1 MNYKLSKREQFLL
14 KSLGIIGLVGFVV
27 FIETKLIDGINQSR
41 NNLFQSL
48 DKFNQTKQSLAQLKD
63 YEQNI
68 KNAPQAIK
76 FETFLRQEQLNFIK
90 DGNEYAL
97 KQLEESAV
105 IKILNYCEEQRMSPT
120 SFQLSY
126 ETDGVSLSIALND

>member
-14 KSLGIIGLVGFVV
+14 KSLGIIGLVAFVV

-41 NNLFQSL
+41 NNLFLSL

-76 FETFLRQEQLNFIK
+76 FETFLGQEKLNFIT
-90 DGNEYAL
+90 DGNKYVL
-97 KQLEESAV
+97 SQLEESAV

-126 ETDGVSLSIALND
+126 ETDGVSLSIALDD

>member
-14 KSLGIIGLVGFVV
+14 KSLGIIGLVAFVV

-105 IKILNYCEEQRMSPT
+105 IKILNYCEEQRMSPAF
-120 SFQLSY
+120 FQLSY
-126 ETDGVSLSIALND
+126 ETDGVFLSIALDD

>member
-14 KSLGIIGLVGFVV
+14 KSLGIIGLVAFVV

>member
-1 MNYKLSKREQFLL
+1 MNYKLSKREEFLL
-14 KSLGIIGLVGFVV
+14 KSLGIIGLVAFVV
-27 FIETKLIDGINQSR
+27 FIEIKLTDGINQSR

-76 FETFLRQEQLNFIK
+76 FETFLQQEQLNFIK
-90 DGNEYAL
+90 DGNEYEL

-126 ETDGVSLSIALND
+126 ETDGVSLSIALDD

>member
-14 KSLGIIGLVGFVV
+14 KSLGIIGLVAFVV

-41 NNLFQSL
+41 NNLFQAL

-76 FETFLRQEQLNFIK
+76 FETFLQQEQLNFTK

-97 KQLEESAV
+97 NQLEESAV

-126 ETDGVSLSIALND
+126 ETDGVSLSIALDD

>member
-1 MNYKLSKREQFLL
+1 MHYKLSKREEFLL
-14 KSLGIIGLVGFVV
+14 KSLGIIGLVAFVI

-68 KNAPQAIK
+68 KNAPQALK

-126 ETDGVSLSIALND
+126 ETDGVSLSITLDD

>member
-1 MNYKLSKREQFLL
+1 MNYKLSNREQFLL
-14 KSLGIIGLVGFVV
+14 KSLGIIGLVAFVV

-126 ETDGVSLSIALND
+126 ETDGVSLSIALDD

>member
-1 MNYKLSKREQFLL
+1 MNYKLSKREEFLL
-14 KSLGIIGLVGFVV
+14 KSLGIIGLVAFVV

-120 SFQLSY
+120 SFQLSH
-126 ETDGVSLSIALND
+126 ETDGVSLSISLDD

>member
-14 KSLGIIGLVGFVV
+14 KSLGIIGLVAFVV

-120 SFQLSY
+120 SFQLSH
-126 ETDGVSLSIALND
+126 ETDGVSLSIALDD

>member
-1 MNYKLSKREQFLL
+1 MNYKLSKREEFLL
-14 KSLGIIGLVGFVV
+14 KSLGIIGLVVFVV

-68 KNAPQAIK
+68 KNAPQAVK

-90 DGNEYAL
+90 DGNEYVL

-126 ETDGVSLSIALND
+126 ETDGVSLSIALDD

>member
-14 KSLGIIGLVGFVV
+14 KSLGIIGLVAFVV

-41 NNLFQSL
+41 NDLFQSL

-126 ETDGVSLSIALND
+126 ETDGVSLSISLND

>member
-14 KSLGIIGLVGFVV
+14 KSLGIIGLVAFVV

-76 FETFLRQEQLNFIK
+76 FETFLQQEQLNFTK

-97 KQLEESAV
+97 NQLEESAV
-105 IKILNYCEEQRMSPT
+105 IKILNYCEEQRMSTT

-126 ETDGVSLSIALND
+126 ETDGVSLSIALDD

>member
-14 KSLGIIGLVGFVV
+14 KSLGIIGLVAFVV

-68 KNAPQAIK
+68 KNAPQAVK

-97 KQLEESAV
+97 KQLEESTV

-126 ETDGVSLSIALND
+126 ETDGGSLSIALDD

>member
-1 MNYKLSKREQFLL
+1 MNYKLSKREEFLL
-14 KSLGIIGLVGFVV
+14 KSLGIIGLVAFVV

-76 FETFLRQEQLNFIK
+76 FETFLRQEQLNFIN

-97 KQLEESAV
+97 KKLEESAV

-126 ETDGVSLSIALND
+126 ETDGVSLSIALDD

>member
-1 MNYKLSKREQFLL
+1 MNYKLSKREHFLL
-14 KSLGIIGLVGFVV
+14 KSLGIIGLVAFVV

-120 SFQLSY
+120 SFQLTY
-126 ETDGVSLSIALND
+126 ETDGVSLSIALDD

>member
-1 MNYKLSKREQFLL
+1 MNYKLSKREEFLL
-14 KSLGIIGLVGFVV
+14 KSLGIIGLVAFVV
-27 FIETKLIDGINQSR
+27 FIEIKLIDGINQSR
-41 NNLFQSL
+41 NNLFQAL

-76 FETFLRQEQLNFIK
+76 FETFLRQEQFNFIK
-90 DGNEYAL
+90 DGNEYAI
-97 KQLEESAV
+97 KQLKESAV
-105 IKILNYCEEQRMSPT
+105 IKILNYLEEQRMSPT

-126 ETDGVSLSIALND
+126 DTDGASLSIVLDD

>member
-1 MNYKLSKREQFLL
+1 MNYKLSKREEFLL
-14 KSLGIIGLVGFVV
+14 KSLGIIGLVAFVV
-27 FIETKLIDGINQSR
+27 FIEIKLIDGINQSR

-68 KNAPQAIK
+68 KNAPQAFK
-76 FETFLRQEQLNFIK
+76 FETFLQQEQLNFIK
-90 DGNEYAL
+90 DGNEYKL

-126 ETDGVSLSIALND
+126 ETDGVSLSIALDD

>member
-14 KSLGIIGLVGFVV
+14 KALGIIGLVAFVV

-41 NNLFQSL
+41 NDLFQSL

-76 FETFLRQEQLNFIK
+76 FKTFLEQEQLNFIK
-90 DGNEYAL
+90 DGNEYVL
-97 KQLEESAV
+97 RQLEESAV

-126 ETDGVSLSIALND
+126 DIDGVSLSITLDD

>member
-1 MNYKLSKREQFLL
+1 MNYKLSKREEFLL
-14 KSLGIIGLVGFVV
+14 KSLGIIGLVAFVD

-63 YEQNI
+63 YEQN
-68 KNAPQAIK
+68 
-76 FETFLRQEQLNFIK
+76 
-90 DGNEYAL
+90 
-97 KQLEESAV
+97 
-105 IKILNYCEEQRMSPT
+105 EEQRMSPT

-126 ETDGVSLSIALND
+126 ETDGVSLSIALDD

>member
-1 MNYKLSKREQFLL
+1 MNYKLSKREEFLL
-14 KSLGIIGLVGFVV
+14 KSLGIIGLVAFVV
-27 FIETKLIDGINQSR
+27 FIETRLIDGINQSR

-90 DGNEYAL
+90 EGNEYAL
-97 KQLEESAV
+97 KKLEESAV

-126 ETDGVSLSIALND
+126 ETDGVSLSIALDD

>member
-1 MNYKLSKREQFLL
+1 MNYKLSKREEFLL
-14 KSLGIIGLVGFVV
+14 KSLGIIGLVTFVV

-63 YEQNI
+63 YEQNL

-76 FETFLRQEQLNFIK
+76 FETFLQQEQLNFIK
-90 DGNEYAL
+90 DGNEYEL

-126 ETDGVSLSIALND
+126 ETDGVSLSIALDD

>member
-14 KSLGIIGLVGFVV
+14 KALGIIGLVAFVV

-41 NNLFQSL
+41 NDLFQSL

-76 FETFLRQEQLNFIK
+76 FETFLEQEQLNFIK
-90 DGNEYAL
+90 DGNEYVL
-97 KQLEESAV
+97 RQLEESAV

-126 ETDGVSLSIALND
+126 DVDGVSLSIALDD

>member
-14 KSLGIIGLVGFVV
+14 KALGIIGLVAFVI
-27 FIETKLIDGINQSR
+27 FIETKLIDGINHSR

-63 YEQNI
+63 YEENI

-76 FETFLRQEQLNFIK
+76 FETFLQKEQLNFIK
-90 DGNEYAL
+90 DDNVYAL
-97 KQLEESAV
+97 RQLDESAV

-120 SFQLSY
+120 SLQLSY
-126 ETDGVSLSIALND
+126 ETDGVSLSIELND

>member
-1 MNYKLSKREQFLL
+1 MNYKLSKREKFLL
-14 KSLGIIGLVGFVV
+14 KSLGIIGLVVFVV

-126 ETDGVSLSIALND
+126 ETDGVSLSIALDD

>member
-1 MNYKLSKREQFLL
+1 MNYKLSKREEFLL
-14 KSLGIIGLVGFVV
+14 KSLGIIGLVALVV

-97 KQLEESAV
+97 KQLEESVV

-126 ETDGVSLSIALND
+126 ETDGVSLSIALDD

>member
-1 MNYKLSKREQFLL
+1 MNYKLSKREEFLL
-14 KSLGIIGLVGFVV
+14 KSLGIIGLVTFVV

-48 DKFNQTKQSLAQLKD
+48 DKFNQTKQALAQLKD

-76 FETFLRQEQLNFIK
+76 FETFLRQEQFNFIK

-126 ETDGVSLSIALND
+126 ETDGVSLSIALDD

>member
-14 KSLGIIGLVGFVV
+14 KSLGIIGLVAFVV

-68 KNAPQAIK
+68 KNAPQAFK

-126 ETDGVSLSIALND
+126 ETDGVSLSIALDD

>member
-1 MNYKLSKREQFLL
+1 MNYKLSKREQYLL
-14 KSLGIIGLVGFVV
+14 KALGIIGLVAFII
-27 FIETKLIDGINQSR
+27 FIETKLIDGISQSK
-41 NNLFQSL
+41 NDLFQSL
-48 DKFNQTKQSLAQLKD
+48 DRFNQTKQSLAQLKD

-76 FETFLRQEQLNFIK
+76 FETFLQQEQLNFIK
-90 DGNEYAL
+90 DDNEYAL
-97 KQLEESAV
+97 RQLEESTV

-126 ETDGVSLSIALND
+126 DIDGVSLSIALDD

>member
-14 KSLGIIGLVGFVV
+14 KSLGIFGLVTFIV

-76 FETFLRQEQLNFIK
+76 FETFLEQEQLNFIK

-126 ETDGVSLSIALND
+126 ETDGVSLSIALDD

>member
-14 KSLGIIGLVGFVV
+14 KSLGIIGLVAFVV

-41 NNLFQSL
+41 NDLFQSL

-76 FETFLRQEQLNFIK
+76 FETFLLQEQLNFIK

-97 KQLEESAV
+97 KQLKESAV

-126 ETDGVSLSIALND
+126 DTDGASLSIVLDD

>member
-1 MNYKLSKREQFLL
+1 MNYKLSKREEFLL
-14 KSLGIIGLVGFVV
+14 KSLGIIGLVAFVV
-27 FIETKLIDGINQSR
+27 FIETKLIDSINQSR

-76 FETFLRQEQLNFIK
+76 FETFLRQEQLNFIN
-90 DGNEYAL
+90 DGNEYTL

-126 ETDGVSLSIALND
+126 ETDGVSLSIALDD

>member
-14 KSLGIIGLVGFVV
+14 KSLGIIGLVAFVV
-27 FIETKLIDGINQSR
+27 FIETKMIDGINQSR
-41 NNLFQSL
+41 NNLFLSL

-76 FETFLRQEQLNFIK
+76 FETFLRQEQLNFII

-126 ETDGVSLSIALND
+126 ETDGVSLSIALDD

>member
-1 MNYKLSKREQFLL
+1 MNYKLSKREEFLL
-14 KSLGIIGLVGFVV
+14 KSLGIIGLVAFVV
-27 FIETKLIDGINQSR
+27 FIEIKLIDGINQSR
-41 NNLFQSL
+41 NNLFQAL

-97 KQLEESAV
+97 KQLKESAV
-105 IKILNYCEEQRMSPT
+105 IKILNYLEEQRMSPT

-126 ETDGVSLSIALND
+126 DTDGASLSIVLDD

>member
-14 KSLGIIGLVGFVV
+14 KALGIIGLVAFVV

-41 NNLFQSL
+41 NDLFQSL

-76 FETFLRQEQLNFIK
+76 FETFLEQEQLNFIK
-90 DGNEYAL
+90 DGNEYVL
-97 KQLEESAV
+97 RQLEESAV

-126 ETDGVSLSIALND
+126 DIDGVSLSITLDD

>member
-14 KSLGIIGLVGFVV
+14 KSLGIIGLVAFVV

-76 FETFLRQEQLNFIK
+76 FETFLQQEQLNFIK
-90 DGNEYAL
+90 DGNEYEL

-126 ETDGVSLSIALND
+126 ETDGVSLSITLDD

>member
-14 KSLGIIGLVGFVV
+14 KALGIIGLVAFVV

-68 KNAPQAIK
+68 KNAPQADK
-76 FETFLRQEQLNFIK
+76 FETFLLKEQLNFIK
-90 DGNEYAL
+90 DGNKYAL

-105 IKILNYCEEQRMSPT
+105 IKILNFCEEQRMSPT

-126 ETDGVSLSIALND
+126 ETDGVSLSIVLDD